1 MYHRLSAYLLLGAIL
16 VFGLSCTKLGE
27 PMQGEHTMGVQPLP
41 QAGSIPANWGKLIS
55 TSNCAAA
62 KEWIQLWFQDD
73 AGVVRMVAYNL
84 ETNTLSDK
92 AVLFHRD

>member
-1 MYHRLSAYLLLGAIL
+1 MNHRLGAYLLMAAIL
-16 VFGLSCTKLGE
+16 VFGASCTKLGE
-27 PMQGEHTMGVQPLP
+27 PTQGENTLEVQTLP

-55 TSNCAAA
+55 TSNCAVA

-84 ETNTLSDK
+84 ETNTLSDR